1 MSASTPAAQN
11 LGQSS
16 LGAAASRFVRRNSWV
31 LTLWGM
37 LGLLLVFTILI
48 KPDWGAPQLT
58 ILAIAALPYAF
69 ATAAQ
74 TMAVLVGGIDLSV
87 AAMMTFTS
95 VTAAVLM
102 EGRGEEFGAVAVVL
116 ILLMGLGLG
125 AINGLSI
132 VLTRVPDIVVTLSF
146 FFIWEGAALMVL
158 DAPGGSSAA
167 WLRDLIIGPVGGF
180 IVPAEIGNWLPK
192 ALLLLVVSLG
202 VVWVPLKRSRLGLS
216 IYAVGSDR
224 LAAFRSGVPVDRT
237 KVAAYA
243 LAGLFAAMGGLD
255 LDHEH
260 GHRDAHPGPLSACQR
275 GGRRP
280 RRREPGRRQGW
291 AGGTDRGR
299 VHPAAR
305 APGPDADVHRPQR
318 GPGHR
323 RPHHGGGRP
332 RRCPRR
338 ASGPTLMSGLTGAM
352 GEGTGRRAIDI
363 RATFRDRPLIPLVIL
378 LFGLIVVLEFLQ
390 PGIVNERWVSNIV
403 RAAVPLAILAAAQT
417 LTMLTGGIDLS
428 VGIVATMTAFVM
440 ATQVSYMDPALAIP
454 LALAVAALVG
464 LANGIGVGIFRVHPL
479 IMTLAVGLV
488 VEGLLLVYQR
498 LVLGGSMQLPEVITW
513 LGTGR
518 SFGNIPN
525 SLLVFIP
532 LSILIWL
539 LLRRTGFG
547 RLLYAI
553 GDNEGATRLAG
564 VRYWQVIIVLYIL
577 SALLAGIGGLLY
589 IGLVKANTL
598 SLAVP
603 LVLPSVAAAVIGG
616 TSIYGGRGGY
626 AGTIVGALIL
636 QVITTLL
643 LVLQVPEG
651 TRRIIFG
658 LIILGVTAAY
668 TRITEER

>member
-1 MSASTPAAQN
+1 
-11 LGQSS
+11 
-16 LGAAASRFVRRNSWV
+16 
-31 LTLWGM
+31 
-37 LGLLLVFTILI
+37 
-48 KPDWGAPQLT
+48 
-58 ILAIAALPYAF
+58 
-69 ATAAQ
+69 
-74 TMAVLVGGIDLSV
+74 
-87 AAMMTFTS
+87 
-95 VTAAVLM
+95 
-102 EGRGEEFGAVAVVL
+102 
-116 ILLMGLGLG
+116 
-125 AINGLSI
+125 
-132 VLTRVPDIVVTLSF
+132 
-146 FFIWEGAALMVL
+146 
-158 DAPGGSSAA
+158 
-167 WLRDLIIGPVGGF
+167 
-180 IVPAEIGNWLPK
+180 
-192 ALLLLVVSLG
+192 
-202 VVWVPLKRSRLGLS
+202 
-216 IYAVGSDR
+216 
-224 LAAFRSGVPVDRT
+224 
-237 KVAAYA
+237 
-243 LAGLFAAMGGLD
+243 
-255 LDHEH
+255 
-260 GHRDAHPGPLSACQR
+260 
-275 GGRRP
+275 
-280 RRREPGRRQGW
+280 
-291 AGGTDRGR
+291 
-299 VHPAAR
+299 
-305 APGPDADVHRPQR
+305 
-318 GPGHR
+318 
-323 RPHHGGGRP
+323 
-332 RRCPRR
+332 
-338 ASGPTLMSGLTGAM
+338 MSGFTGAM
-352 GEGTGRRAIDI
+352 GEGTPRRAIDI

-378 LFGLIVVLEFLQ
+378 LFGLIVALEILQ

-440 ATQVSYMDPALAIP
+440 ATQVSFMDPALAIP

-577 SALLAGIGGLLY
+577 SALLAGVGGLLY